1 MRKLFAAL
9 AIAAVATASFT
20 FVRAEEPAKK
30 ADQMPRC
37 PIDPKAGA
45 ALERIKALTGTWTAA
60 GEAGAPEMKVVFHPT
75 AGGSAVM
82 ETMFPGSDHEMV
94 NLFTANGSTI
104 FMTHYC
110 VENEQPHMKLT
121 SGDEATMKFE
131 FVDGGNIKSRN
142 DPHMD
147 GVAITVAGDK
157 LTEEWSFYS
166 EGKVT
171 DRKVFEFHRE
181 AQPQSSK

>member
-9 AIAAVATASFT
+9 AIAAAATASFT

-121 SGDEATMKFE
+121 SGDEATMKRCNASLRQRGILKGE
-131 FVDGGNIKSRN
+131 NKYYISLA
-142 DPHMD
+142 H
-147 GVAITVAGDK
+147 
-157 LTEEWSFYS
+157 TEEDVAFTLDAFAGAIG
-166 EGKVT
+166 ELQGG
-171 DRKVFEFHRE
+171 R
-181 AQPQSSK
+181 AA